1 MDPPACFSGITA
13 GSAFIAIRLG
23 EPDPAS
29 IVAASPSMELQ
40 ADVGIN
46 FMVKNISINRNG
58 SALCVTGAD
67 DLCVMYLY
75 GQSSS
80 KDKTLVCRTI
90 SVGSQ
95 IYFSRANTI
104 HKVMWHPYSDTHLG
118 VLSSDSVFRLFD
130 LSVDLMQPEQE
141 FYLQPVEPGRSK
153 NATSLCPVDFT
164 FGGDHLWDRLTVF
177 ILFSDG
183 SIYIICPV
191 VPFGSVLKWESIQE
205 IYLNAQMCRLKS
217 VNPIT
222 IRNSNLAISWLESTF
237 PELSDEVERGKLAF
251 IRACHNALFD
261 ASLSLQFE
269 GTLRCHSDNCILG
282 SVQTSGK
289 EEGAQAPSVIPA
301 LNTCCV
307 EEESSLLCSLCGS
320 LALSGSFGSSWII
333 GVTSKMNCLVVEMK
347 TWELLLPFRVDLKNN
362 NIFLED
368 SKNIEVSD
376 IISKE
381 LLSGPRTVLIPQ
393 APSNLRSFTSNSI
406 EGRSILHKY
415 LNLFHEHYVENAHK
429 VHFELKHHSPHLNR
443 IIDDQHAG
451 LGEAHQWLLKVEE
464 KQKGLH
470 GRIDH
475 ITMQHENLEQ
485 RLQCLRNLQ
494 CAHKGPLSRAERELK
509 AEIDQF
515 GRVEL
520 DALHSSIEALLV
532 RSRRYMQSV
541 EEEQTPMRKKPVQD
555 AQISLLKS
563 SIEKLSFVNSENVK
577 KVKLVDSAIKNR
589 GSGG

>member
-40 ADVGIN
+40 ADVRIN

-80 KDKTLVCRTI
+80 KDKTLVCRYANFGMSCNLSYITLFEI
-90 SVGSQ
+90 GVSQ
-95 IYFSRANTI
+95 I
-104 HKVMWHPYSDTHLG
+104 
-118 VLSSDSVFRLFD
+118 SSNAFKFYTLFEKLFD

-183 SIYIICPV
+183 SIYIIFPV
-191 VPFGSVLKWESIQE
+191 VPFG
-205 IYLNAQMCRLKS
+205 RLKS

-222 IRNSNLAISWLESTF
+222 IRNSNLAISWFESTF

-261 ASLSLQFE
+261 ASLSLQ
-269 GTLRCHSDNCILG
+269 
-282 SVQTSGK
+282 
-289 EEGAQAPSVIPA
+289 
-301 LNTCCV
+301 
-307 EEESSLLCSLCGS
+307 
-320 LALSGSFGSSWII
+320 
-333 GVTSKMNCLVVEMK
+333 
-347 TWELLLPFRVDLKNN
+347 
-362 NIFLED
+362 
-368 SKNIEVSD
+368 
-376 IISKE
+376 
-381 LLSGPRTVLIPQ
+381 
-393 APSNLRSFTSNSI
+393 APSNLRSVTSNSI

-415 LNLFHEHYVENAHK
+415 LNLFLEHYVENAHK

-451 LGEAHQWLLKVEE
+451 LGEVHQWLLKVEE

-470 GRIDH
+470 RRIDH

-485 RLQCLRNLQ
+485 LLQCLRNLQ